1 MNEMNNTLK
10 SKIHNFIY
18 NGGFHDLLDYLNTIS
33 HMDNETVFGHSLS
46 SIYSELSIIQR
57 GMQKRKSI
65 SDFINKWMRE
75 KNIKRPSYIYNR
87 GNIKKEHWRKLTSGV
102 PYEPEL
108 KTLYKLAIAFELTIE
123 ETHEF
128 LLNFNRTFAPD
139 SNMTDQ
145 IVSYFITN
153 KIYEP
158 SQIDV
163 ILHEFGEET
172 LFSDE

>member
-1 MNEMNNTLK
+1 MDEMKDTLK
-10 SKIHNFIY
+10 KNIQSFIY
-18 NGGFHDLLDYLNTIS
+18 NGGFHDLLDYLATIS
-33 HMDNETVFGHSLS
+33 HNNDKAVFGHSLS
-46 SIYSELSIIQR
+46 SIYTELSIIQR
-57 GMQKRKSI
+57 GMKKRKSI
-65 SDFINKWMRE
+65 SDFINTWMRD
-75 KNIKRPSYIYNR
+75 KNIQRPSYIYNR

-102 PYEPEL
+102 PHEPEL

-128 LLNFNRTFAPD
+128 LLNFNRTFAHD

-145 IVSYFITN
+145 IVSYFIAN

-158 SQIDV
+158 SQIDAM
-163 ILHEFGEET
+163 LHEFGEAT